1 MLAGSLAIGRDS
13 SPDWLRDRYQR
24 EGFDNLSRSHALIE
38 VSGEAAQVT
47 DLHSSNGTFLNGK
60 PLAPNVP
67 TPLHSGDELR
77 FASRLTITVR
87 QRSQA

>member
-1 MLAGSLAIGRDS
+1 VLAGSLAIGRDS

-24 EGFDNLSRSHALIE
+24 EGFDNLSRSHALIK
-38 VSGEAAQVT
+38 VSGEQAQVT

-60 PLAPNVP
+60 AL
-67 TPLHSGDELR
+67 TPQVATSFRSGDELR